1 MMQLDATDHL
11 ALDAAVEQ
19 ARLGLA
25 EGGIP
30 IGAAVGLDG
39 VVISAGRNRRLQDG
53 SAILHAET
61 DALERA
67 GLLSPEEYARATMYT
82 TLSPCPMCSG
92 AMLYHGM
99 RRLVV
104 GEHRHKVG
112 EEAMLA
118 SRGVTVLVADRQDC
132 FDTLEEFITTRPDVW
147 DRISGIRK
155 DRGQA

>member
-1 MMQLDATDHL
+1 MSTIGPDDVR

-19 ARLGLA
+19 ARLGLS

-39 VVISAGRNRRLQDG
+39 KVVGVGRNRRLQDG

-67 GLLSPEEYARATMYT
+67 GLLTPEEYARATMYT

-99 RRLVV
+99 RRIVI

-112 EEAMLA
+112 EEALLA
-118 SRGVTVLVADRQDC
+118 GRGVEVVIADRSDC
-132 FDTLEEFITTRPDVW
+132 YDILEQFIADRPDVW
-147 DRISGIRK
+147 DRISGIPR
-155 DRGQA
+155 DA

>member
-1 MMQLDATDHL
+1 MSTIGPDDVR

-19 ARLGLA
+19 ARLGLS

-39 VVISAGRNRRLQDG
+39 QVIGVGRNRRLQDG

-67 GLLSPEEYARATMYT
+67 GLLTPEEYARATMYT

-99 RRLVV
+99 RRIVI

-112 EEAMLA
+112 EEALLA
-118 SRGVTVLVADRQDC
+118 GRGVEVVIADRSDC
-132 FDTLEEFITTRPDVW
+132 YDILEQFIADRPDVW
-147 DRISGIRK
+147 DRISGIPR
-155 DRGQA
+155 DA

>member
-1 MMQLDATDHL
+1 MSAIGPDDVR

-19 ARLGLA
+19 ARLGLS

-39 VVISAGRNRRLQDG
+39 QVIGVGRNRRLQDG

-67 GLLSPEEYARATMYT
+67 GLLTPEEYARATMYT

-99 RRLVV
+99 RRIVI

-112 EEAMLA
+112 EEALLA
-118 SRGVTVLVADRQDC
+118 GRGVEVVIADRSDC
-132 FDTLEEFITTRPDVW
+132 YDILEQFIADRPDVW
-147 DRISGIRK
+147 DRISGIPR
-155 DRGQA
+155 DA